1 MKKIAKK
8 IIFTLG
14 EPAGIG
20 VDLAIINA
28 QQKQKH
34 QLVHITDPEV
44 LLARAKQLNLK
55 IKIIDADKV
64 ANQNEMAVL
73 PIKVREK
80 VIAGKLNKNNSE
92 FVLKTLDIA
101 IEKCLDKTYDA
112 MLTGPVHKGIINKA
126 GFDFTGHT
134 EYLAQKTNTPKT
146 VMLLACD
153 KLKVAL
159 VTTHLPLKKV
169 PQAITK
175 DNLTQTINIIHH
187 HFKNKKIKVLGL
199 NPHAGED
206 GVLGDE
212 EINIINPVIEK
223 LRSEGLNLSNAI
235 SADTAFTNIDK
246 NDIFLAMYHD
256 QGLSVLKTLCFE
268 KGINITLGL
277 PFTRVSVDHGTALDL
292 AGTGKISLGSLSTAL
307 NYL

>member
-1 MKKIAKK
+1 MKKIA
-8 IIFTLG
+8 FTLG

-34 QLVHITDPEV
+34 HLIHISDPSIILE
-44 LLARAKQLNLK
+44 RAKQLG
-55 IKIIDADKV
+55 IDITIIDENQI
-64 ANQNEMAVL
+64 ANKNEMSVL
-73 PIKVREK
+73 PIKTKEV
-80 VIAGKLNKNNSE
+80 VIAGELNKNNSA
-92 FVLKTLDIA
+92 FVLKTLDLA
-101 IEKCLDKTYDA
+101 IKKCLDKTYDA
-112 MLTGPVHKGIINKA
+112 MLTGPIHKGIINQA
-126 GFDFTGHT
+126 GFKFTGHT
-134 EYLAQKTNTPKT
+134 EYLAQKSNVKKT

-159 VTTHLPLKKV
+159 VTTHLPLKDV
-169 PQAITK
+169 VSAITS
-175 DNLTQTINIIHH
+175 DNLTQTINIINH

-212 EINIINPVIEK
+212 EINIINPTIAK
-223 LRSEGLNLSNAI
+223 FRKQGLNITDAI
-235 SADTAFTNIDK
+235 PADTAFTQISK
-246 NDIFLAMYHD
+246 KDIFLAMYHD

-277 PFTRVSVDHGTALDL
+277 PFTRVSVDHGTALNL
-292 AGTGKISLGSLSTAL
+292 AGTNNISLGSLQTAL

>member
-1 MKKIAKK
+1 MKKIA
-8 IIFTLG
+8 FTLG
-14 EPAGIG
+14 EPTGIG
-20 VDLAIINA
+20 IDLAIINA

-34 QLVHITDPEV
+34 HLVHITDPEV
-44 LLARAKQLNLK
+44 LLARAKKLNIK
-55 IKIIDADKV
+55 IKLIESEKIAQK
-64 ANQNEMAVL
+64 NEMAVL
-73 PIKVREK
+73 PIKVKEK
-80 VIAGKLNKNNSE
+80 VITGKLNKNNAA
-92 FVLKTLDIA
+92 FVLKTLDLA
-101 IEKCLDKTYDA
+101 INKCLDKTYDA
-112 MLTGPVHKGIINKA
+112 MLTGPVHKGIINQA
-126 GFDFTGHT
+126 GFPFTGHT
-134 EYLAQKTNTPKT
+134 EYLAKKTNTPKT

-159 VTTHLPLKKV
+159 VTTHLPLKEV
-169 PQAITK
+169 HQAITK
-175 DNLTQTINIIHH
+175 DNLTQTINIIHR

-212 EINIINPVIEK
+212 EINIINPTIAK
-223 LRSEGLNLSNAI
+223 LRKQGVHLIGAL
-235 SADTAFTNIDK
+235 SADTAFTKIDK

-256 QGLSVLKTLCFE
+256 QGLAVLKTLCFE

-292 AGTGKISLGSLSTAL
+292 AGTNNISLGSLQTAL